1 MKKLNLTIPEPCHQD
16 WKKMTPTEL
25 GKFCSSCEKEVF
37 DFTTY
42 SDEQLIK
49 HLDNNNSICGR
60 FTDKQLNRDLQLQR
74 KQRHNYLSYTFS
86 GLFSLFLLNSS
97 TTKAQEKP
105 KTIQTDKK
113 FTSIPLQNTRANDSI
128 TVSGAVLE
136 ESRYPLPGATVLIK
150 GTTTGTS
157 TDFDGKFNLEC
168 KKSDTLTI
176 SYVGYHSYE
185 ISADTKEMVVELKL
199 DKTLSDVVVTSLG
212 MVRKHNKLSS
222 NDISVSG
229 TILDKTNMPLPGAT
243 VVIKGTTTGTSTDFD
258 GNFSLNCKATDTLIL
273 SYVGYLDHEVNVN
286 SKKIEVNL
294 KASNSHEKAII
305 ITGGIER
312 KTSTTHIKN
321 ECDDVNK
328 KRWIGGNLF
337 TRFTNIFR
345 KNNKNPNYR
354 F

>member
-1 MKKLNLTIPEPCHQD
+1 MKKLNLTIPEPCHED

-49 HLDNNNSICGR
+49 RLDNNNSICGR

-86 GLFSLFLLNSS
+86 GLLSLLLLNTSA
-97 TTKAQEKP
+97 TKAQEKP

-113 FTSIPLQNTRANDSI
+113 FKSIPLHNTRANDSI
-128 TVSGAVLE
+128 TISGTVLDE
-136 ESRYPLPGATVLIK
+136 TRYPLPGATVLIK
-150 GTTTGTS
+150 GTKTGTS

-168 KKSDTLTI
+168 KKSDTLI
-176 SYVGYHSYE
+176 INYVGYHSYE

-212 MVRKHNKLSS
+212 MVRKHNELSS
-222 NDISVSG
+222 NNINVSG
-229 TILDKTNMPLPGAT
+229 TILDETNMPLPGAT
-243 VVIKGTTTGTSTDFD
+243 VLIKGTTSGTTTNFD
-258 GNFSLNCKATDTLIL
+258 GNFNLNCKATDTLL
-273 SYVGYLDHEVNVN
+273 FSYVGYLDHEVNAN
-286 SKKIEVNL
+286 SKKNKVNL
-294 KASNSHEKAII
+294 NVDNTSDVVIV
-305 ITGGIER
+305 TGGFH
-312 KTSTTHIKN
+312 T
-321 ECDDVNK
+321 K

-345 KNNKNPNYR
+345 KNNKNSNYR